1 MAIVR
6 INILFAV
13 MLKVVLI
20 DNFFVT
26 VLQMIFRF
34 IIWLNDLLKFFSTD
48 VDLKNVESVLSVS

>member
-1 MAIVR
+1 M
-6 INILFAV
+6 AV